1 MSGLSRAKRHI
12 IVEEV
17 RRAKLSELLLEG
29 KRLDGRG
36 LLDYRSLSFEV
47 NVIEKAQGSARVR
60 LGNTQVIAGV
70 KTAVL
75 PPFPD
80 TPNEGVLIVNAEILP
95 LASPYT
101 EPGPPDENAIELAR
115 VVDRG
120 IRETGMIPLS
130 ELAIVPGKQV
140 MALYVDIS
148 VLDMDGNLKDA
159 ASFASVLALAT
170 ARVPVYK
177 TKDSGSIEKTSES
190 SFLKVTTLPVSV
202 TFAKIGDVI
211 IVDPSAE
218 EEALMDTALTLV
230 TDSEHNICAAQK
242 GHTGYWSLD
251 ELKSLS
257 DKAVEKGEEIR
268 ERLMEV
274 IQRARS
280 KDQDNAGA
288 ARG

>member
-60 LGNTQVIAGV
+60 LGNTHVIAGV
-70 KTAVL
+70 KTTTM

-95 LASPYT
+95 LASPYS

-140 MALYVDIS
+140 LGLYVDIS

-159 ASFASVLALAT
+159 SSYASVLALAT
-170 ARVPVYK
+170 AKVPVYK
-177 TKDSGSIEKTSES
+177 AKEGGSAERTNETA
-190 SFLKVTTLPVSV
+190 FLRVNVLPVSV
-202 TFAKIGDVI
+202 TFAKIGDVV
-211 IVDPSAE
+211 IVDPSSE
-218 EEALMDTALTLV
+218 EEALMDAALTLV
-230 TDSEHNICAAQK
+230 TDSHDNLCAAQK
-242 GHTGYWSLD
+242 GHGGAWTLD

-257 DKAVEKGEEIR
+257 DRAVEKGREIR
-268 ERLMEV
+268 ARLREV
-274 IQRARS
+274 IERVRGKGEDDARP
-280 KDQDNAGA
+280 A
-288 ARG
+288 AS